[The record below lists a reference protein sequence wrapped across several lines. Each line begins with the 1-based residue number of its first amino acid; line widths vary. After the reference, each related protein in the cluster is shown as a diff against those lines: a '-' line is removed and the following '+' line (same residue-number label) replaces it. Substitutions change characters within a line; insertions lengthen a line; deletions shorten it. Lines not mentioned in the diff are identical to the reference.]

1 LGTGT
6 VFTDDTQRQRE
17 MRSNGHKIDAWRK
30 TDSYK
35 LYVKVCPPRIR
46 SGGAM
51 RLKRMVKLSE
61 GELAAIYAALA
72 VNIRDYHQ
80 VVEVCLVCPLRA
92 LNRD

>member
-1 LGTGT
+1 MKRRTTPFDLEHQ
-6 VFTDDTQRQRE
+6 V
-17 MRSNGHKIDAWRK
+17 
-30 TDSYK
+30 
-35 LYVKVCPPRIR
+35 
-46 SGGAM
+46 M